1 MKTAQDEAEL
11 ASLQAKQHQ
20 ILSTGRPVTV
30 MQQPVNIPQQVLVT
44 SAQSG
49 VSQPNFQRSQQS
61 SVVSMS
67 SGPSQSPSILANN
80 LKSGQVIMST
90 APAGPSSI
98 IRPVNPQNNTR
109 GNSNNSGQ
117 QTNSGLPPGSLPL
130 PPGVID
136 NNGPQVQIV
145 GGMLGGQMKQPG
157 ILSVSGLKPVPQSEL
172 QNFTPSSGSHM
183 INPALPDIR
192 QRFVPVR

>member
-20 ILSTGRPVTV
+20 ILSTGRPVTI
-30 MQQPVNIPQQVLVT
+30 MQQPVNIPQQVSVT

-49 VSQPNFQRSQQS
+49 GSQANFQRAQQ
-61 SVVSMS
+61 S
-67 SGPSQSPSILANN
+67 SGPSQSPILANN
-80 LKSGQVIMST
+80 LKSGQVIMSS
-90 APAGPSSI
+90 APAGPSAI
-98 IRPVNPQNNTR
+98 TKPVNPQNNIR
-109 GNSNNSGQ
+109 GNSVNSGQ
-117 QTNSGLPPGSLPL
+117 LTNSGLPPGSLPL

-136 NNGPQVQIV
+136 NNGPQVPIV